1 MKQAYNLSLGLS
13 NIFEK
18 TKDKLYALARLAKWH
33 EAVRQSGFKAFNT
46 ISRSIQ
52 CHYQTILNY
61 FDNRSTNASAESFN
75 AKIKAFRSH
84 FLLFPEYPQ
93 LAADVNIPYTSYNK
107 IENGSREITIE
118 ELEQFAS
125 YFGMTIDQVV
135 HFDARPV
142 DVTIQDKPNFE
153 QINLIN
159 QLDEEDRT
167 VVFKIIDT
175 MLTKKKFK
183 DFFQQNA
190 AAL

>member
-1 MKQAYNLSLGLS
+1 
-13 NIFEK
+13 
-18 TKDKLYALARLAKWH
+18 
-33 EAVRQSGFKAFNT
+33 
-46 ISRSIQ
+46 
-52 CHYQTILNY
+52 
-61 FDNRSTNASAESFN
+61 
-75 AKIKAFRSH
+75 
-84 FLLFPEYPQ
+84 
-93 LAADVNIPYTSYNK
+93 
-107 IENGSREITIE
+107 
-118 ELEQFAS
+118 
-125 YFGMTIDQVV
+125 MTIDQVV

-175 MLTKKKFK
+175 TLTKKKFK